1 MQQSRLAVR
10 YAKSLLDLATEQK
23 SVDALFADMQ
33 CVFNTCK
40 NNVELLQ
47 VLNSPIIHADKKIA
61 ILSAI
66 FNATIQPI
74 TQSFIA
80 LIVKKGREAKLYE
93 ISAAFIALV
102 KELKQIKTVK
112 ITTASAINDSIKQQL
127 ATKIAAG
134 FEGKTVELETAMN
147 ADLIGGFVIEMDDKL
162 YDASIRKELND
173 IKNQFTNNSYI
184 SRI

>member
-61 ILSAI
+61 VLSAI
-66 FNATIQPI
+66 
-74 TQSFIA
+74 TQAFIA

-112 ITTASAINDSIKQQL
+112 ITTATAINDAVKQQL

-173 IKNQFTNNSYI
+173 IRNQFTNNNYI
-184 SRI
+184 SKI

>member
-47 VLNSPIIHADKKIA
+47 VLNSPINADKKIA
-61 ILSAI
+61 VLSAI
-66 FNATIQPI
+66 FNSSIQPI
-74 TQSFIA
+74 TQAFIA

-112 ITTASAINDSIKQQL
+112 ITTATAINDAVKQQL

-173 IKNQFTNNSYI
+173 IRNQFTNNNYI
-184 SRI
+184 SKI